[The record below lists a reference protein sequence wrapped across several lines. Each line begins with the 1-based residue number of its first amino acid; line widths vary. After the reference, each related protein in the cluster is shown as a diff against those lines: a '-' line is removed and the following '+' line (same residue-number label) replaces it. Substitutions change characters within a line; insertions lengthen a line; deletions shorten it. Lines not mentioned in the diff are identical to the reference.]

1 MLHLHTM
8 SYFTWTKCS
17 HLSKPGNAI
26 FFYLIKLWTEPN
38 LTDWITFL
46 QGLQQQQLSK
56 CQSERKPGTRFSFF
70 FSGWKM
76 EKVLTSSPKCFMAY
90 SRTPDAASGCCS
102 LLLMLKEMTKQWQTV
117 RPIWTQ
123 NRGFQ
128 SFTVKH
134 EDMQV
139 LSKKKDK
146 AKGHR
151 LENMTWMYKSQSQE
165 VPAKTSML
173 LNEANQHTTSH

>member
-1 MLHLHTM
+1 MNWAKFNRLDNI
-8 SYFTWTKCS
+8 FTGFATTTFVQVSIQKKTWDT
-17 HLSKPGNAI
+17 
-26 FFYLIKLWTEPN
+26 FFLL
-38 LTDWITFL
+38 
-46 QGLQQQQLSK
+46 
-56 CQSERKPGTRFSFF
+56 FSF

-134 EDMQV
+134 EGMQV